1 MMLAKF
7 FGYVL
12 SLSKITYQQK
22 SVRISQTFFAIY
34 VYKFNVQMWKM
45 WIIWVL
51 CRCYFATFTQNS
63 IRIIQKYYAFSCKS
77 YFMRRL

>member
-34 VYKFNVQMWKM
+34 VYKFNVQM
-45 WIIWVL
+45 
-51 CRCYFATFTQNS
+51 
-63 IRIIQKYYAFSCKS
+63 
-77 YFMRRL
+77 